1 MTLFP
6 QHATVETATQ
16 VSATDLFIFLGFAH
30 VPRGG
35 LVRVR
40 ADVHLLG
47 VSIELTLQRLLVFLA
62 SRTMA
67 AGLNVECDPN
77 TGCAFGRYWNVP
89 EPFRDS
95 QRRLLH
101 ASQSPIAPFPL
112 AVCKFQVCITDP
124 TEVFFY
130 LNKKGTKG
138 HKGSHSG

>member
-6 QHATVETATQ
+6 RHATVETATQ

-30 VPRGG
+30 APRGD
-35 LVRVR
+35 LVGVR
-40 ADVHLLG
+40 ADVHLLE
-47 VSIELTLQRLLVFLA
+47 VSIELTPQRLLVFLA
-62 SRTMA
+62 SGA
-67 AGLNVECDPN
+67 VAGGPSVEFGLN

-101 ASQSPIAPFPL
+101 VSQSPIAPFPL

-124 TEVFFY
+124 TGGVL
-130 LNKKGTKG
+130 LNHEG
-138 HKGSHSG
+138 HKGSQR